1 MHKTL
6 IFTLLATLALSGCD
20 LFKNDGKLDLQIT
33 DAPYTDASEVVV
45 TIRSVRLQQ
54 HDGHHESFDL
64 SPAKAIDLL
73 QLSNGNFATLLS
85 GEALPS
91 GDYDSI
97 RLTLDDGN
105 GSNYVQRQDGGLYGL
120 AVPGNELEL
129 DTDFTIDDHGT
140 TTLTLDVDLRRSL
153 RAPEDS
159 GDDYRLVPN
168 LRLINDDDAGTIS
181 GSIPASRIGSGCVA
195 AIYLYQGKVTPDD
208 IGGNGAQPYSSTNVV
223 ADGSGG
229 YRYTAAF
236 LPEGTYTLALTCDA
250 DQDDPAANDDLDF
263 SSPES
268 ADVRAGRTET
278 QNF

>member
-1 MHKTL
+1 MRKTPL
-6 IFTLLATLALSGCD
+6 VVLLAALSLSGCD

-33 DAPYTDASEVVV
+33 DAPYTDASQVFV
-45 TIRSVRLQQ
+45 TVSRVRLQQ
-54 HDGHHESFDL
+54 QDGHHQSFDL
-64 SPAKAIDLL
+64 SPAMKIDLL
-73 QLSNGNFATLLS
+73 QLSNGNVAKLLD

-105 GSNYVQRQDGGLYGL
+105 GSNYVQRFDGGLYGL
-120 AVPGNELEL
+120 DVPDNQLQL
-129 DTDFTIDDHGT
+129 DTDFSIDDRGT

-153 RAPEDS
+153 RAPENS
-159 GDDYRLVPN
+159 GDDYHLVPN

-181 GSIPASRIGSGCVA
+181 GTIPSAQLGNGCVA
-195 AIYLYQGKVTPDD
+195 AVYLYRGKVTPDD
-208 IGGNGAQPYSSTNVV
+208 IGGNGAQPYSSANVL

-250 DQDDPAANDDLDF
+250 DQDDPADNDDPDF
-263 SSPES
+263 SDPEH
-268 ADVRAGRTET
+268 ADVKAGHTVT